1 MKTGLQKKITDTFEQ
16 LYKTLSS
23 FSNKE
28 LNTVPYEGSWTAGQ
42 VIQHLIL
49 ASSDYPKMCSGP
61 TETTTRKPDEKV
73 KDIETLFL
81 NFDIKMQS
89 PEFIMP
95 LDKKYDKN
103 SLTLSLQ
110 KIEEE
115 LLHVSETYDLKLICL
130 DSEIPSFGKF
140 TIYEWINFSLI
151 HIQRHIKQLNTIFEN
166 VTKK

>member
-1 MKTGLQKKITDTFEQ
+1 MKTRLQKKITDTFEQ
-16 LYKTLSS
+16 LYKILSS
-23 FSNKE
+23 FSDKE

-49 ASSDYPKMCSGP
+49 ASSGYPEMCSGP
-61 TETTTRKPDEKV
+61 TEKTTRKPDEKV
-73 KDIETLFL
+73 KDIEALFL
-81 NFDIKMQS
+81 NFAIKMQS
-89 PEFIMP
+89 PEFIKP

-110 KIEEE
+110 KIEKE
-115 LLHVSETYDLKLICL
+115 LLHVSETYDLTLTCL

-151 HIQRHIKQLNTIFEN
+151 HIQRHIKQLNIIFEN